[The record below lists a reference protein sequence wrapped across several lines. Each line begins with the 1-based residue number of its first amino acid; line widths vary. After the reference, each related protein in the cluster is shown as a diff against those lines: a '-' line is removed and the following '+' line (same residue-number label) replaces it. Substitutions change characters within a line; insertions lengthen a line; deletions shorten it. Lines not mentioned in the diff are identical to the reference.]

1 MALPEQ
7 VRRQAERA
15 NELLNQVN
23 GQPGEPQAN
32 QPAAPVEP
40 EPQVPQAVEPP
51 APEPAPAAPAEPTPA
66 PAPAP
71 TDDGWQ
77 QKYRTLQG
85 VFNAE
90 QGRWNAEKKVLE
102 TRITAL
108 ESAAAAKPA
117 PAPAAPTVNFDE
129 KDVETY
135 GPELLQMVSRQAQAM
150 ASQIV
155 QEKLAELKPQLDQT
169 REQVTSVATHV
180 YRSNEDKFY
189 GELAKEVPDW
199 EQVNSD
205 PRWLNWLG
213 EVDQLSGVARQVY
226 LNNAQEQLNHT
237 RVANLFKAFKEAAG
251 MNKPAPQAPAA
262 PSLSPSPRTVGT
274 ASAPTPREPVTSVS
288 RSQIA
293 AHYRRSATD
302 RAYRDS
308 ADHKAFEARIQQA
321 MATNQVV
328 EA

>member
-1 MALPEQ
+1 MAIPEQ

-15 NELLNQVN
+15 NELLNQAN
-23 GQPGEPQAN
+23 GQPGEPQA
-32 QPAAPVEP
+32 QPVAPVEP

-51 APEPAPAAPAEPTPA
+51 ASEPAPAAPAEPTPA

-85 VFNAE
+85 VFSAE
-90 QGRWNAEKKVLE
+90 TGRLKAENDVLRAE
-102 TRITAL
+102 VTAL
-108 ESAAAAKPA
+108 KTAAAAKPA
-117 PAPAAPTVNFDE
+117 PAPAAPAVNFDE

-180 YRSNEDKFY
+180 YKSNEEKFY
-189 GELAKEVPDW
+189 GELAKAVPDW
-199 EQVNSD
+199 EAVNAD
-205 PRWLNWLG
+205 ARWLNWLG
-213 EVDQLSGVARQVY
+213 EVDPLSGVERQVY
-226 LNNAQEQLNHT
+226 LNNAQGQLDHN
-237 RVANLFKAFKEAAG
+237 RVAALFKAFKDAAG
-251 MNKPAPQAPAA
+251 LNKPAPQAPAA
-262 PSLSPSPRTVGT
+262 PSMSPSPRTVGN
-274 ASAPTPREPVTSVS
+274 ASAPTPREPVTSVT

-293 AHYRRSATD
+293 AHYRRSSTD

-321 MATNQVV
+321 VATNQVV